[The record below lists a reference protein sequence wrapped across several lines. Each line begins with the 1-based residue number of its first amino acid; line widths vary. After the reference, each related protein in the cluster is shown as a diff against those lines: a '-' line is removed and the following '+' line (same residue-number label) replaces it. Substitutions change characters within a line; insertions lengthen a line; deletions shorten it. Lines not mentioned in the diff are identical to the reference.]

1 MLVGAGLTLTVS
13 LGAVSDAIASEP
25 NDSKRRAIDAKIH
38 GALSKLYAN
47 VRGSREWLCRD
58 KGPAMLKS
66 RERMIWSMKQNLNP
80 AVTKVLKRL
89 HYPLDVILL
98 CVRWYVAY
106 PLSLRHLEQMM
117 AERGILVDHSTVHR
131 WALKLLPVLEKAF
144 RRCKRAVGRSWRMD
158 ETYIRVRSEWKYLY
172 RAVDKAGNTIDFLL
186 RAHRDKVAA
195 RRYFEK
201 AIAQNGEPETV
212 TIDKSGSNLAALQA
226 LNPEREAPI
235 RIRQK
240 KYLNNVVEQ
249 DHRAIKRR
257 TRPILGFKSFRC
269 ERIILGGIELMQM
282 IVKGQMKDGGIAQTP
297 ARQFYS
303 LIA

>member
-1 MLVGAGLTLTVS
+1 
-13 LGAVSDAIASEP
+13 
-25 NDSKRRAIDAKIH
+25 
-38 GALSKLYAN
+38 
-47 VRGSREWLCRD
+47 
-58 KGPAMLKS
+58 
-66 RERMIWSMKQNLNP
+66 MKQNLNP
-80 AVTKVLKRL
+80 AVAKVLKRL

-117 AERGILVDHSTVHR
+117 AERGISVDHSTVHR

-158 ETYIRVRSEWKYLY
+158 ETYIRVRGEWKYLY
-172 RAVDKAGNTIDFLL
+172 RAVDKTGNTIDFLL

-226 LNPEREAPI
+226 LNAGREVPI

-257 TRPILGFKSFRC
+257 TRPMLGFKNFRC
-269 ERIILGGIELMQM
+269 ARIILGGIEFMHM

-297 ARQFYS
+297 AQQFYS
-303 LIA
+303 LVA